1 MINLEQRDIAL
12 VNFPFSNQIQVKF
25 RPVVIIS
32 NNSYNK
38 SSDDLLC
45 IAVSSVGNEN
55 NYNLSL
61 KNNDLV
67 SGNLKEESKIKCD
80 TITLIEKELFKK
92 KIGTVTPAIF
102 EKVKERINA
111 LIS

>member
-32 NNSYNK
+32 NV
-38 SSDDLLC
+38 
-45 IAVSSVGNEN
+45 A
-55 NYNLSL
+55 
-61 KNNDLV
+61 LV
-67 SGNLKEESKIKCD
+67 
-80 TITLIEKELFKK
+80 
-92 KIGTVTPAIF
+92 IF
-102 EKVKERINA
+102 EKVKERINK